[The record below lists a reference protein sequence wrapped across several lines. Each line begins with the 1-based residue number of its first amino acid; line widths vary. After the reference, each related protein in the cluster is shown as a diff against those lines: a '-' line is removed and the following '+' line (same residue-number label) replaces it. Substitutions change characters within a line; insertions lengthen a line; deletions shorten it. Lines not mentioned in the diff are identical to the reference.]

1 MSRTLKR
8 GVAVATVAAV
18 AALAP
23 AAGAGA
29 QTTSP
34 PLTFVPPKVGPIT
47 VVIGPVIIGGR
58 VMSPGINLT
67 LTPPSI
73 PTFALPAFEWPRR

>member
-8 GVAVATVAAV
+8 GVAVATVTAV

-23 AAGAGA
+23 AAGA

-73 PTFALPAFEWPRR
+73 PTFALPAFEWPRH